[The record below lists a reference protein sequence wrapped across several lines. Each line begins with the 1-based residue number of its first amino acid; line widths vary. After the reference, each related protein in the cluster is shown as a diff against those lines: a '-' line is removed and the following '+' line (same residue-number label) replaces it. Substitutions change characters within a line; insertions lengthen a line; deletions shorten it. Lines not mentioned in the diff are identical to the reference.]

1 MIDQTKTAVA
11 LRRPRS
17 GDLFVSPEVRH
28 LLEQSER
35 AFRLARAM
43 TNRADAEWLEQI
55 GRSFLEQARRVADEE
70 GAANGSVSR
79 EAGCAPQ

>member
-1 MIDQTKTAVA
+1 MIDQTKTAAA

-17 GDLFVSPEVRH
+17 GDLFMSPELRD
-28 LLEQSER
+28 LLEQAER

-55 GRSFLEQARRVADEE
+55 GRSLLENARRVTEEE
-70 GAANGSVSR
+70 GEST
-79 EAGCAPQ
+79 E